1 VAHDDPEPSERAPLA
16 LPSPMLATAAA
27 SPPRGE
33 DWAYEMK
40 WDGYRA
46 IVEVRGA
53 TVRIASRR
61 GLDASARYPEL
72 RPLADA
78 TPVDDLVVDG
88 ELVVLDDAGRPSFSA
103 IQQHRDPATLMIFDV
118 LRVDGRDVTPLSW
131 KERRQLLERLGLR
144 GPTWQTPAV
153 ATGDADAALAA
164 AAQLQ
169 LEGIV
174 AKRIDSPYRP
184 GRRTTAWLK
193 VKIRNR
199 QELVVGGWLPGEGRL
214 SGTVGS
220 LLVGYYEQP
229 GDESL
234 VYAGRVGSGLD
245 DALRDAL
252 ATQLVARPTSP
263 FRATPPRVAAVWVE
277 PDVIAEVEFTEW
289 TGDGVLRQP
298 VFLGLRS
305 DKDPREVTRDA

>member
-1 VAHDDPEPSERAPLA
+1 
-16 LPSPMLATAAA
+16 
-27 SPPRGE
+27 
-33 DWAYEMK
+33 MK

-46 IVEVRGA
+46 IVEARGGRL
-53 TVRIASRR
+53 RIASRR
-61 GLDASARYPEL
+61 GLDATARYPEL
-72 RPLADA
+72 QPLAEA
-78 TPVDDLVVDG
+78 SPVDDLVVDG
-88 ELVVLDDAGRPSFSA
+88 ELVVLDDRGRPSFAA

-118 LRVDGRDVTPLSW
+118 LRIDGRDVTSLAW
-131 KERRQLLERLGLR
+131 AERRQLLERLDLR

-153 ATGDADAALAA
+153 VTGDADAALATA
-164 AAQLQ
+164 AHLE

-174 AKRIDSPYRP
+174 AKRVDSPYRP

-193 VKIRNR
+193 VKIRNH

-220 LLVGYYEQP
+220 LLVGYHEQP
-229 GDESL
+229 FDESL

-263 FRATPPRVAAVWVE
+263 FRATPPKVRAVWVE
-277 PDVIAEVEFTEW
+277 PDVVAEVEFTEW
-289 TGDGVLRQP
+289 TADGVLRQP
-298 VFLGLRS
+298 VFLGLRA
-305 DKDPREVTRDA
+305 DKDPREVTRAP

>member
-1 VAHDDPEPSERAPLA
+1 
-16 LPSPMLATAAA
+16 MLATAAPE
-27 SPPRGE
+27 PPRGA

-46 IVEVRGA
+46 IVEARGGR
-53 TVRIASRR
+53 VRIASRR
-61 GLDASARYPEL
+61 GLDATARYPEL
-72 RPLADA
+72 QPLAEA
-78 TPVDDLVVDG
+78 TTVADLVLDG
-88 ELVVLDDAGRPSFSA
+88 ELVVLDDAGRPSFAA

-118 LRVDGRDVTPLSW
+118 LRVDDRDVTPLSW
-131 KERRQLLERLGLR
+131 QERRRLLERLALR

-153 ATGDADAALAA
+153 VTGDADAALAA
-164 AAQLQ
+164 AAQLE

-174 AKRIDSPYRP
+174 AKRIDAPYRP

-199 QELVVGGWLPGEGRL
+199 QELVVGGWMPGESRL

-220 LLVGYYEQP
+220 LLVGYYERP
-229 GDESL
+229 GDELL

-252 ATQLVARPTSP
+252 ATRLVARPTSP
-263 FRATPPRVAAVWVE
+263 FVATPRRVSAVWVE
-277 PDVIAEVEFTEW
+277 PDVVAEVEFTEW
-289 TGDGVLRQP
+289 TADGVLRQP
-298 VFLGLRS
+298 VFLGLRA
-305 DKDPREVTRDA
+305 DKDPREVTRDP

>member
-1 VAHDDPEPSERAPLA
+1 VPARSPLE
-16 LPSPMLATAAA
+16 LPLPMLATATAT
-27 SPPRGE
+27 PPRGDE
-33 DWAYEMK
+33 WAYEMK

-46 IVEVRGA
+46 IVGVADGRVR
-53 TVRIASRR
+53 VASRR

-72 RPLADA
+72 APLADA
-78 TPVDDLVVDG
+78 AGVDDLVLDA
-88 ELVVLDDAGRPSFSA
+88 ELVVLDEDGRPSFHA
-103 IQQHRDPATLMIFDV
+103 IQQHVEPATLMLFDV
-118 LRVDGRDVTPLSW
+118 LRVDGRDVMSLAW
-131 KERRQLLERLGLR
+131 GERRRLLERLELR
-144 GPTWQTPAV
+144 GPTWQTPPV
-153 ATGDADAALAA
+153 IEGDADTALDTARR
-164 AAQLQ
+164 LG
-169 LEGIV
+169 LEGLV

-220 LLVGYYEQP
+220 LLVGYYARP
-229 GDESL
+229 GAAPL

-252 ATQLVARPTSP
+252 ATRLVTRPTSP
-263 FRATPPRVAAVWVE
+263 FAATPRAVSATAVWVE

-289 TGDGVLRQP
+289 TADGVLRQP
-298 VFLGLRS
+298 VFLGLRA
-305 DKDPREVTRDA
+305 DKDPRDVTRDP

>member
-1 VAHDDPEPSERAPLA
+1 
-16 LPSPMLATAAA
+16 
-27 SPPRGE
+27 
-33 DWAYEMK
+33 MK

-46 IVEVRGA
+46 IVEVRGG

-88 ELVVLDDAGRPSFSA
+88 ELVVLDGAGRPSFAA

-131 KERRQLLERLGLR
+131 KERRQILERLALR

-153 ATGDADAALAA
+153 ATGDADTALAA

-245 DALRDAL
+245 DALRDTL
-252 ATQLVARPTSP
+252 AAQLVARPTSP
-263 FRATPPRVAAVWVE
+263 FQRDTAEGGRGVGRAGRGRRGRVHGVDRRRRAPPAGVPRPPR
-277 PDVIAEVEFTEW
+277 
-289 TGDGVLRQP
+289 RQGP
-298 VFLGLRS
+298 PRG
-305 DKDPREVTRDA
+305 DPRSLIRARERTVARGGIPASQ